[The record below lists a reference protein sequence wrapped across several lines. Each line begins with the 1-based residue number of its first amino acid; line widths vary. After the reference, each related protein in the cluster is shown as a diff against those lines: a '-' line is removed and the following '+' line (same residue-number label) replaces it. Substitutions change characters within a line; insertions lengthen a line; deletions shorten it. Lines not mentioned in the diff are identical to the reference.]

1 MKATVLQAN
10 FAHALNLISRIVS
23 TRTTLPVLGNIL
35 IEASKGK
42 LVFSATD
49 LEIAVS
55 AESAGKV
62 DEEGK
67 ITIPARLLIDFVVNN
82 NDENISLSL
91 KDLTLTLK
99 STKYQA
105 NIKGISSEEFPTIP
119 VPPKEKFC
127 SLKSEDLLDALRKV
141 VMATANDETRPVL
154 AGVYMKFDGKF
165 LTMAATDSYRL
176 AEKKLEISEVSEKK
190 DIIIPARAMNEL
202 LRILSGEKSESVD
215 MIVDEN
221 QVFFLIGSVQ
231 IVSRLIEGSFPPY
244 EQIIPKEEKISVKC
258 NLSETLS
265 ALKMSAIFAK
275 DIANNIKFKIDPSPK
290 GAEAGK
296 LLISSTA
303 KEIGDTTS
311 EVKAD
316 IKGEGIEIAFNARYL
331 LDVLNILPGDEVNM
345 TFNDDASPC
354 IIRTEK
360 DKSYTYLVMPLKID
374 N

>member
-35 IEASKGK
+35 IDANKGK

-91 KDLTLTLK
+91 KDLSLALK

-202 LRILSGEKSESVD
+202 LRILSSEKSESVD

-258 NLSETLS
+258 NLAETLS

-275 DIANNIKFKIDPSPK
+275 DIANNIRFKISKDS
-290 GAEAGK
+290 
-296 LLISSTA
+296 LHISSTA

-311 EVKAD
+311 EVKASV
-316 IKGEGIEIAFNARYL
+316 KGEGIEIAFNARYL
-331 LDVLNILPGDEVNM
+331 LDVLNILPGDEVVM

-354 IIRTEK
+354 VIRTEK

-374 N
+374 A

>member
-1 MKATVLQAN
+1 MKATVLQTN
-10 FAHALNLISRIVS
+10 FAHALNSISRIVS

-62 DEEGK
+62 EAEGK

-91 KDLTLTLK
+91 KDLTLSLK
-99 STKYQA
+99 SAKYQA

-119 VPPKEKFC
+119 VAPKEKFC

-141 VMATANDETRPVL
+141 VMACANDETRPVL
-154 AGVYMKFDGKF
+154 AGVYMKFDGKY
-165 LTMAATDSYRL
+165 LVMAATDSYRL
-176 AEKKLEISEVSEKK
+176 AEKKLEISEVKEKK
-190 DIIIPARAMNEL
+190 DIIIPSRAMNEL
-202 LRILSGEKSESVD
+202 LRILSSEKSESVN

-244 EQIIPKEEKISVKC
+244 EQIIPKDEKISVKC
-258 NLSETLS
+258 NLAETLS

-275 DIANNIKFKIDPSPK
+275 DIANNIKFKIDKS
-290 GAEAGK
+290 K

-311 EVKAD
+311 EVKATVL
-316 IKGEGIEIAFNARYL
+316 GEGIEIAFNARYL
-331 LDVLNILPGDEVNM
+331 LDVLNILAGEEVIM

-374 N
+374 A

>member
-35 IEASKGK
+35 IDANKGK

-62 DEEGK
+62 EEEGR

-91 KDLTLTLK
+91 KDLTLALK

-176 AEKKLEISEVSEKK
+176 AEKRLEISEVKEKK

-202 LRILSGEKSESVD
+202 LRILSSEKSESVD

-258 NLSETLS
+258 NLAETLS

-296 LLISSTA
+296 LMISSTA

-311 EVKAD
+311 EVKATV
-316 IKGEGIEIAFNARYL
+316 KGEGIEIAFNARYL
-331 LDVLNILPGDEVNM
+331 LDVLNILPGDEVAM

-354 IIRTEK
+354 VIRTEK

-374 N
+374 A